1 MSNALN
7 SYRDGSRRSCLV
19 TGATGLVGN
28 NVVRKFL
35 DTGWNVSVL
44 VRPHHS
50 GATAALEGLP
60 VQKIMVNSKIKQVF
74 KELLMESTWSFTQLQ
89 WCTVA
94 GVTTTK
100 CIGSM

>member
-35 DTGWNVSVL
+35 DTGWDVSGV
-44 VRPHHS
+44 VWPHHKGGAS
-50 GATAALEGLP
+50 G
-60 VQKIMVNSKIKQVF
+60 
-74 KELLMESTWSFTQLQ
+74 
-89 WCTVA
+89 
-94 GVTTTK
+94 
-100 CIGSM
+100 